1 MYNPKLYVISG
12 TSGKYAHTSYGMNT
26 YPSEISRSFDGL
38 VSTKEQHDI
47 SYDVYQPLVD
57 LNIECLKRQDNWWA
71 GNYQGDCKNC
81 GIFTSTCDL
90 PTFNITKLV
99 NIGLFDAIK
108 NWIKTGQFSF
118 ETTKIADIME
128 TINAAAYPDIAN
140 DRYYP
145 SSNPKP
151 DCLDYYKI
159 YSHKY
164 SHGWI
169 RYNELAV
176 FCIRSFIE

>member
-1 MYNPKLYVISG
+1 M
-12 TSGKYAHTSYGMNT
+12 
-26 YPSEISRSFDGL
+26 
-38 VSTKEQHDI
+38 
-47 SYDVYQPLVD
+47 
-57 LNIECLKRQDNWWA
+57 
-71 GNYQGDCKNC
+71 
-81 GIFTSTCDL
+81 